1 MSNYNTEFDVFP
13 TQKMAQI
20 ERKSERTINRIDP
33 INDQITKYYFD
44 QISAHWSLIDRV
56 IGSENE
62 RDLSNPGCKQQN
74 NGWENIHHLSRH
86 AILPLSLSLSLPN
99 WFDNMEAAAA
109 HTYLK
114 WE

>member
-62 RDLSNPGCKQQN
+62 RDLSNPARDPYEDDLIA
-74 NGWENIHHLSRH
+74 WLLI
-86 AILPLSLSLSLPN
+86 
-99 WFDNMEAAAA
+99 FD
-109 HTYLK
+109 LL
-114 WE
+114 

>member
-62 RDLSNPGCKQQN
+62 RDLSNPDTKDVRDSYSILQKN
-74 NGWENIHHLSRH
+74 PN
-86 AILPLSLSLSLPN
+86 AIS
-99 WFDNMEAAAA
+99 FF
-109 HTYLK
+109 
-114 WE
+114 